1 MFRPNVG
8 RRGRVGPN
16 AGRNG
21 QGIALLLMLMQ
32 QIQQLERKPP
42 VTLGLMGTYCVFR
55 SKFLLKAISL
65 MTSFE
70 VRFVAL
76 MYGLHFQKEQSPELF
91 SPYSLCPDRVLSHWD
106 LTRIVASGLIHVD
119 DWHLYHNMVSFLWK
133 GCNLEYKMGS
143 VRFLLTVVYLLVLC
157 HVLVVV
163 VALGPLHQCSVGFS
177 GVLFALKVLLNHNS
191 PAFSSVYGFQ
201 VPTKYAAWLELVVI
215 HFLVPRSSF
224 IGHMCGILAGYL
236 FVYSSVMQSVM
247 TSGAGAFS
255 RWLRAVAG
263 PIYYRHDT
271 PPPRYSRPPT
281 SSFETDEDIARRLQ
295 EEEYQDHAAPQP
307 QPGQPTPEHI
317 SPSELRRRRLAR
329 FGTGH

>member
-42 VTLGLMGTYCVFR
+42 VTLGLM
-55 SKFLLKAISL
+55 
-65 MTSFE
+65 
-70 VRFVAL
+70 AL

-163 VALGPLHQCSVGFS
+163 VALVLATGFQMPGPLHQCSVGFS

-224 IGHMCGILAGYL
+224 IGHMCGILAGSQL
-236 FVYSSVMQSVM
+236 
-247 TSGAGAFS
+247 
-255 RWLRAVAG
+255 
-263 PIYYRHDT
+263 
-271 PPPRYSRPPT
+271 
-281 SSFETDEDIARRLQ
+281 
-295 EEEYQDHAAPQP
+295 
-307 QPGQPTPEHI
+307 
-317 SPSELRRRRLAR
+317 
-329 FGTGH
+329 

>member
-42 VTLGLMGTYCVFR
+42 VTLGLM
-55 SKFLLKAISL
+55 
-65 MTSFE
+65 
-70 VRFVAL
+70 AL

-163 VALGPLHQCSVGFS
+163 VALVLATGFQMPGPLHQCSVGFS